1 MESKNKV
8 DNYLMEYYTLY
19 QYDIKNIFHTLYLKK
34 SIYIKL
40 EKMEDYQIQNL
51 IKFFDSFLFYIDCN
65 FFNGMGL
72 RFVFENYDYMATPVF
87 ERMNIIITLFR
98 EGLIDI
104 EKIINNDNLTN
115 RNLIFQCNLS
125 RIDNDKEIEKMRERI
140 PLIPELI
147 EFYEQVLSE
156 LCYIN
161 LKKLT
166 IAHLFDF
173 KKDCFKVMKTVLKI
187 DTLSEKKELLN
198 IFKNSSISDKSLLF
212 SNPFFQDY
220 SFVNLSKGKT
230 WKSIYKLLKESVI

>member
-1 MESKNKV
+1 
-8 DNYLMEYYTLY
+8 
-19 QYDIKNIFHTLYLKK
+19 
-34 SIYIKL
+34 
-40 EKMEDYQIQNL
+40 
-51 IKFFDSFLFYIDCN
+51 
-65 FFNGMGL
+65 MGL

-156 LCYIN
+156 LCYTN

-187 DTLSEKKELLN
+187 DTLSEKKN
-198 IFKNSSISDKSLLF
+198 
-212 SNPFFQDY
+212 Y
-220 SFVNLSKGKT
+220 
-230 WKSIYKLLKESVI
+230 